1 VAQRVAQSDVD
12 TMCVDLRSFMQRHPF
27 VVHGDARLSRAYRSF
42 RTLGL
47 RHMYVMPARPRVVGV
62 LTRKDVIHEKAALQ
76 LGLYARGLSQPPRAV
91 SRTFEPVH
99 AAPDVAHRPRASSHA
114 HAPDD
119 DEHEHDE
126 HDASLPYI
134 PYYVS
139 NVVESTPSNSTSD
152 TFTSIEL
159 IDRASRGA
167 VRRRDA
173 SPR

>member
-1 VAQRVAQSDVD
+1 
-12 TMCVDLRSFMQRHPF
+12 MCVDLRSFMQRHPF

-62 LTRKDVIHEKAALQ
+62 LTRKDVIHEKASLQ

-91 SRTFEPVH
+91 SRTFEPVLASPEITNRVRASHSAH
-99 AAPDVAHRPRASSHA
+99 AADTDATET
-114 HAPDD
+114 
-119 DEHEHDE
+119 DENA
-126 HDASLPYI
+126 DALPYI

-139 NVVESTPSNSTSD
+139 NVVESTPTNPTSD
-152 TFTSIEL
+152 GFTSIEL

-167 VRRRDA
+167 VRRRDT